1 MGLTERPW
9 RPLVMGGSGIFKPR
23 PLSSV
28 MLDDV
33 FCSLFLNRF
42 ILFLIE
48 NDWLL
53 ASAHEWTGWFMGG
66 IEGLDVI
73 GFFIISTF

>member
-1 MGLTERPW
+1 MGLTECPW
-9 RPLVMGGSGIFKPR
+9 RPLVMGGRGIFKPR
-23 PLSSV
+23 PLSAV

-48 NDWLL
+48 NNWLL
-53 ASAHEWTGWFMGG
+53 ASSHEWTGWFVGG